1 MLITLGLNSLSTVAL
16 PVKILGSLVAAVE
29 SIDISLDQM
38 RMGSDFLKSLAVSPD
53 PGIPYSIVAGDNSIL
68 SATIEK
74 EKLQRLM
81 QKLRNKS
88 IDLAFFGQPN
98 DTAVS
103 VKSITSVNSDR
114 VPQPQIHQVSSDHM
128 SYFSDK
134 EGLTA
139 LATVLMGI

>member
-1 MLITLGLNSLSTVAL
+1 M
-16 PVKILGSLVAAVE
+16 
-29 SIDISLDQM
+29 
-38 RMGSDFLKSLAVSPD
+38 SPD

-74 EKLQRLM
+74 EKLERLM
-81 QKLRNKS
+81 QKLRNQS

-98 DTAVS
+98 DTAAS

-114 VPQPQIHQVSSDHM
+114 IPQPQIHQVSSDHM
-128 SYFSDK
+128 SYFSDQ